1 MNNMQQSLRSDDLIQ
16 RMFREYYREA
26 DSLIKESSGI
36 EEREFGFLL
45 FRGGM
50 LRHKGFKCVDELQ
63 DFLRNFVPSHV
74 YYSCAYY
81 ENSEAE
87 MDKKGWLGAD
97 LVFDIDA
104 DHIPTPCNKVHDKWL
119 CGNCGFVGRGSLP
132 ERCPICGSQ
141 KFDVKTWPCEVCLE
155 SAKVETIK
163 LLDMLMSD
171 FGFSEKEI
179 RVFFSGHRGYHVHVE
194 SEAVKTL
201 DAVARK
207 EIVDYVSGLGFD
219 AVFHGLGER
228 GWRTA
233 HVLRGPNLNDSG
245 WRGRVAKGVYDFILY
260 AKEEDFKR
268 VGLKK
273 NVTGALLRSK
283 DVILKSWEDAGPWSA
298 VKGVGF
304 ETWKKIAGLCAKSQ
318 SAKVDTVV
326 TTDIHRLIRLDGTL
340 HGKTGLKKVEFSLSV
355 IEDFDPF
362 KSAVAF
368 RKGTA
373 TVLVSDAPEFRLGDE
388 VFGPYR
394 EQRVTLPTAAAL
406 LLICKGRAKVVE

>member
-1 MNNMQQSLRSDDLIQ
+1 MLQSLRSDDLIQ

-26 DSLIKESSGI
+26 DSFIKEPSGI
-36 EEREFGFLL
+36 EKREFGFLL

-50 LRHKGFKCVDELQ
+50 LRHKGFKRMDELQ
-63 DFLRNFVPSHV
+63 DFLRDFAPSHV

-81 ENSEAE
+81 ENSSAE
-87 MDKKGWLGAD
+87 MDEKGWLGAD

-104 DHIPTPCNKVHDKWL
+104 DHIPTSCNKLHDSWL
-119 CGNCGFVGRGSLP
+119 CGNCGFVGRGNLP

-155 SAKVETIK
+155 SAKMETIK
-163 LLDMLMSD
+163 LLDMLMGD
-171 FGFSEKEI
+171 FGFSEQDVQ
-179 RVFFSGHRGYHVHVE
+179 VFFSGHRGYHVHVE
-194 SEAVKTL
+194 SGMVKTL

-228 GWRTA
+228 GWSRA

-260 AKEEDFKR
+260 AEEDFKR

-273 NVTGALLRSK
+273 NVTDALLKNK
-283 DVILKSWEDAGPWSA
+283 DVILKSWEDTGPWSA

-304 ETWKKIAGLCAKSQ
+304 ETWKKIAGLCATSQ

-326 TTDIHRLIRLDGTL
+326 TTDIHRLIRLAGTL
-340 HGKTGLKKVEFSLSV
+340 HGKTGLNKVEFPLSV

-368 RKGTA
+368 KKGTA

-394 EQRVTLPTAAAL
+394 EQRVTLPTAAAVL
-406 LLICKGRAKVVE
+406 LVCKGRAKVVE

>member
-1 MNNMQQSLRSDDLIQ
+1 M
-16 RMFREYYREA
+16 Y
-26 DSLIKESSGI
+26 
-36 EEREFGFLL
+36 
-45 FRGGM
+45 
-50 LRHKGFKCVDELQ
+50 
-63 DFLRNFVPSHV
+63 
-74 YYSCAYY
+74 
-81 ENSEAE
+81 
-87 MDKKGWLGAD
+87 
-97 LVFDIDA
+97 
-104 DHIPTPCNKVHDKWL
+104 T
-119 CGNCGFVGRGSLP
+119 
-132 ERCPICGSQ
+132 
-141 KFDVKTWPCEVCLE
+141 
-155 SAKVETIK
+155 
-163 LLDMLMSD
+163 
-171 FGFSEKEI
+171 
-179 RVFFSGHRGYHVHVE
+179 FFSGHRGYHVHVE
-194 SEAVKTL
+194 SKAVRTL